1 MSKSQLKVRLL
12 NNRTMDLDSSTSSEE
27 EETYDEALSQYR
39 SFGVLYPN
47 SKLKAKNKQP
57 MSELDINSVNL

>member
-1 MSKSQLKVRLL
+1 
-12 NNRTMDLDSSTSSEE
+12 MDQSSSSSDD
-27 EETYDEALSQYR
+27 EETYDDALSQYR

-47 SKLKAKNKQP
+47 SKLSAMNKLP